1 LETETILITQA
12 LVRQNTLETAV
23 NGTVDLSTQALA
35 DSGGNLSIPLF
46 VAGFIVGPGLGLSN
60 GRGRRSSLVIEDL
73 ISIR

>member
-1 LETETILITQA
+1 MTTQA

-23 NGTVDLSTQALA
+23 NRTVDLSTQALA

-60 GRGRRSSLVIEDL
+60 GTGRRSRLVIED
-73 ISIR
+73 